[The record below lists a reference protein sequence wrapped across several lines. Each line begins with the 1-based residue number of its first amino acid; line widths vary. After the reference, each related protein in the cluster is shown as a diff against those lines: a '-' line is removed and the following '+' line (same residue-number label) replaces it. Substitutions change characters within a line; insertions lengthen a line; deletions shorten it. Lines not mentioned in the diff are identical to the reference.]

1 MPSRLTRALSM
12 ALKIETLSREHNR
25 DAFDCGN
32 HELNR
37 YLRNNAR
44 QHIEKG
50 ISRTFVLVEDS
61 KPTEILGFFTLA
73 SCEILVEKLPRKYA
87 KKYPARTPAAKLARL
102 AVKKNLQRK
111 GLGTQMMVNA
121 IERILKVSEHLGII
135 GFFVDAKNDEA
146 RTFYEQFGFI
156 PLPDNPLALFL
167 PLSTLRR
174 ALQF

>member
-1 MPSRLTRALSM
+1 M
-12 ALKIETLSREHNR
+12 ALKIETLTRNHNR
-25 DAFDCGN
+25 AAFDCGN
-32 HELNR
+32 NELNR
-37 YLRNNAR
+37 YLRNTAR

-50 ISRTFVLVEDS
+50 ISRAFVLVEDS
-61 KPTEILGFFTLA
+61 NPTDILGFFTLA

-87 KKYPARTPAAKLARL
+87 KKYLSRAPAANLARL

-121 IERILKVSEHLGII
+121 IERILRVSEHLGII

-156 PLPDNPLALFL
+156 PLPDNPLELFL
-167 PLSTLRR
+167 PLATLSR